1 MFDTEDFE
9 TLFLE
14 ALNCKVK
21 VKLETGEI
29 FQFNPYFT
37 VGSGDILRKECKI
50 DWIHSIENTRKTLY
64 VYEIR
69 DIINQLGVETN
80 NIDDMCKC
88 RYNTVKLKFNAS
100 L

>member
-1 MFDTEDFE
+1 MFNKEFE
-9 TLFLE
+9 TLFSE

-29 FQFNPYFT
+29 VQFNPYFT
-37 VGSGDILRKECKI
+37 VGSDDILKKECKI

-69 DIINQLGVETN
+69 DMINLEGIETN
-80 NIDDMCKC
+80 NMDDMRKCK
-88 RYNTVKLKFNAS
+88 YNTTALKLNTS

>member
-1 MFDTEDFE
+1 MFVNKEFE
-9 TLFLE
+9 TLFSE

-50 DWIHSIENTRKTLY
+50 DWINRIENTRKTLY

-69 DIINQLGVETN
+69 DMINREGVETD
-80 NIDDMCKC
+80 NIDDLSKCK
-88 RYNTVKLKFNAS
+88 YNTTKLKLNVS

>member
-1 MFDTEDFE
+1 MFNQREFE
-9 TLFLE
+9 LLFSE
-14 ALNCKVK
+14 AMNCKVK

-37 VGSGDILRKECKI
+37 VGSDNILREECNVKWINVI
-50 DWIHSIENTRKTLY
+50 DNTRKTLY

-69 DIINQLGVETN
+69 DMINIEGIETN
-80 NIDDMCKC
+80 NIDDMSKC
-88 RYNTVKLKFNAS
+88 RYDVTKLKFNAN